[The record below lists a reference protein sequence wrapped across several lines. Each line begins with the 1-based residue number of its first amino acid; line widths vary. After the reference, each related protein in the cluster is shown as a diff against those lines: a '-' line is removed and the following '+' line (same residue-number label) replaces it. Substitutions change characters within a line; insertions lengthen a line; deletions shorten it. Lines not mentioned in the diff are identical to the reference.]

1 MSPRLSLLA
10 AVDTDGRVFMAL
22 TTSNT
27 SSEVVCL
34 FVSQL
39 VELLEAEDPG
49 FRESTVLQFDG
60 ATYHRSAE
68 TRNYLANV
76 GVRVVISGPYGYEIA
91 PIEMFFAQLKAT
103 NLNPEGVPT
112 GKK

>member
-1 MSPRLSLLA
+1 
-10 AVDTDGRVFMAL
+10 MAL

-27 SSEVVCL
+27 TSEVVCL

-39 VELLEAEDPG
+39 VELLEEEVPS
-49 FRESTVLQFDG
+49 FREDTVLRFDG

-68 TRNYLANV
+68 TRNYLANM
-76 GVRVVISGPYGYEIA
+76 GVKTIISGPYGYEIA
-91 PIEMFFAQLKAT
+91 PIEMFFSQLKST
-103 NLNPEGVPT
+103 NLNPEGMRT